1 MSITE
6 RHSTGRIPMLA
17 YVADAL
23 IPVNDAERALE
34 FYVNLL
40 GFERRGETTT
50 RDGGRQ
56 IAIAPRRGRG
66 TLTLASERQTRQRRD
81 GEHFTG
87 VVLGTAN
94 IQATYRQLRA
104 YGITFIEVPNAQPAG
119 MLQARFLDE
128 DGNSLLL
135 IQP

>member
-1 MSITE
+1 
-6 RHSTGRIPMLA
+6 MLA
-17 YVADAL
+17 YVANTL
-23 IPVNDAERALE
+23 VPVSDAERALD

-40 GFERRGETTT
+40 GLEKRGETIS

-66 TLTLASERQTRQRRD
+66 TLTLASERRARQGRC
-81 GEHFTG
+81 GEHFAG
-87 VVLGTAN
+87 VVLGTTN

-104 YGITFIEVPNAQPAG
+104 RGVTFIEAPNAQPSG

-128 DGNSLLL
+128 DGNGLLL